1 MSCIF
6 YICLDIFKL
15 KYNFTNSHLWEI
27 PQLHIHTQHIKNS
40 ANGDFPDF
48 WFNYFLVDIGGWFL
62 TQFRRYSF
70 LVIPRASE
78 RAIIFVHFVNIS
90 QFNVIWVTKMI
101 EIIRNLVDF
110 YVIWQKSIME
120 RLENSQIKNL
130 ASVNLGWKSTKK
142 VTEIK
147 QGNFNDGWQRQW
159 QE

>member
-1 MSCIF
+1 MGNPPI
-6 YICLDIFKL
+6 
-15 KYNFTNSHLWEI
+15 THSHTTH
-27 PQLHIHTQHIKNS
+27 QNS

-48 WFNYFLVDIGGWFL
+48 WFNYFLVVIGGWFL
-62 TQFRRYSF
+62 TQFPRYSF

-78 RAIIFVHFVNIS
+78 RASHYICPLHYIS
-90 QFNVIWVTKMI
+90 HFNVIWVTKMI
-101 EIIRNLVDF
+101 EITRNLVDF

-142 VTEIK
+142 MTEIK